1 MTIAATDEAEG
12 AQAMFC
18 YIADRLGA
26 FQTKKQFTPSKNKF
40 IRYLWISLGSIF
52 VGVGF
57 VGVFVPGLPTTIWLI
72 LAAGCYIRS
81 SERLY
86 NWLIENKLFGKYIKN
101 YYDGLGM
108 PRNSKVLAVSSITL
122 FCTLAIIFF
131 ISIMWIKILVFFVG
145 ISGILFILLKV
156 PTQK

>member
-1 MTIAATDEAEG
+1 MS
-12 AQAMFC
+12 
-18 YIADRLGA
+18 
-26 FQTKKQFTPSKNKF
+26 KKQFNPSKNKF